1 MQIIYV
7 DRTIRDENS
16 VLLQEALEPHYI
28 HEVGGERLTTRLT
41 ATIRDRHSID
51 NISAVTGLVRLLV
64 GWLEKLQNRNR
75 FGALIGF
82 QLVGFEAL

>member
-1 MQIIYV
+1 MCAKEVV
-7 DRTIRDENS
+7 DSLGMNS
-16 VLLQEALEPHYI
+16 KA
-28 HEVGGERLTTRLT
+28 
-41 ATIRDRHSID
+41 
-51 NISAVTGLVRLLV
+51 SAVTGLVRLLV